1 MRLADRLL
9 LISLSFMIL
18 AGCSSGTMDNI
29 AGGTMAEFE
38 LTCSINSFEP
48 TKASMSG
55 LQMQWS
61 AGDVIIISA
70 GGKTY
75 PFSTVSGGPV
85 AVFKGRLPADSGQ
98 IFARFEA
105 SVEAVQNGDPSA
117 YIPCSASADL
127 RVTKSLDFSPEV
139 ALVRIQVDREDIRYI
154 QITGNGEIA
163 DGSKAVRRMPDS
175 GRMLEPGNVYVVVRP
190 EAEGQLTVVAVSD
203 RGEYSISLSD
213 ISAGDCRVVSD
224 AVSAWTNNVADGP
237 ARYIFIQTADWQ
249 YNSSLIAEN
258 FGPWDGK
265 DLAVGEA
272 AMFYIFERPI
282 TTLNAE
288 LRNHLEASQRS
299 GVPIFVELD
308 PITFWDDVP
317 ELWNWFDPSLP
328 GYDPDNR
335 ENVEWT
341 SWSSEDA
348 VKIGWLNWG
357 RQIRLKPMA
366 NLFSP
371 AYQAAVRQRM
381 GRLLSTVSEWYE
393 ALPDDKK
400 YLLAGIKIIG
410 EFGFGVNNWYYPDGN
425 KYYDKDPSGDPLS
438 GITRSNDPSWGVQQM
453 GYAALSYSGIKTSG
467 TITAS
472 DIVELERAYVRWLAG
487 VVEEYGF
494 PREVLFAHAGSWNE
508 HLSSCI
514 DERVCPSWSWYS
526 RDNISSDSYI
536 MGLIRDSS
544 APWWGVAEWAIG
556 SGSSATY
563 KRLLGELLSN
573 DGCRFVS
580 IFENVV
586 GDNGSTA
593 PNQAAV
599 TAIQEL
605 LSESGPGVGK

>member
-38 LTCSINSFEP
+38 LTCSINNFEP

-61 AGDVIIISA
+61 EGDVIIISA

-75 PFSTVSGGPV
+75 PFTTVSGGPV

-98 IFARFEA
+98 ILARFEA

-127 RVTKSLDFSPEV
+127 RVTKTLDFSPEV

-203 RGEYSISLSD
+203 RGVYSISLSD

-308 PITFWDDVP
+308 PITFWDDAP

-328 GYDPDNR
+328 GYDPDM
-335 ENVEWT
+335 
-341 SWSSEDA
+341 A
-348 VKIGWLNWG
+348 V
-357 RQIRLKPMA
+357 
-366 NLFSP
+366 
-371 AYQAAVRQRM
+371 
-381 GRLLSTVSEWYE
+381 TVSQAKLDQFNVRHPVITGQQRHLYSEYAKTGKKLTLEDMRDIEIKAMTNAGVPASYAERAVNE
-393 ALPDDKK
+393 AYYQLKK
-400 YLLAGIKIIG
+400 
-410 EFGFGVNNWYYPDGN
+410 
-425 KYYDKDPSGDPLS
+425 S
-438 GITRSNDPSWGVQQM
+438 GIEPVNIPWN
-453 GYAALSYSGIKTSG
+453 KKKG
-467 TITAS
+467 T
-472 DIVELERAYVRWLAG
+472 
-487 VVEEYGF
+487 
-494 PREVLFAHAGSWNE
+494 
-508 HLSSCI
+508 
-514 DERVCPSWSWYS
+514 
-526 RDNISSDSYI
+526 
-536 MGLIRDSS
+536 
-544 APWWGVAEWAIG
+544 
-556 SGSSATY
+556 
-563 KRLLGELLSN
+563 
-573 DGCRFVS
+573 
-580 IFENVV
+580 
-586 GDNGSTA
+586 
-593 PNQAAV
+593 
-599 TAIQEL
+599 
-605 LSESGPGVGK
+605 